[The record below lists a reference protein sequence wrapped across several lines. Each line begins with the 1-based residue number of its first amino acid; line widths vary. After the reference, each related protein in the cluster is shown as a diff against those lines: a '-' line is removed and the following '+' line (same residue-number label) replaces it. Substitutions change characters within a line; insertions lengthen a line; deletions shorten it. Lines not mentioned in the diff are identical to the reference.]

1 MVSFGNHIIVTDSVV
16 YKFYDDDGQIEA
28 LGVLGL
34 SIESILEKFKDRLIE
49 KRAVKGNV
57 ITNTGVSF
65 LLRCL
70 VQGQC
75 YPPFSPQHA
84 HIAVGDGDDPERPEH
99 TTLRGKNKHY
109 RHVDYNYPL
118 LFETS
123 AVFRATFGRN
133 HANFEWKEW
142 AITNGSTPFA
152 VHLNR
157 KVENLGKKEPNMTWL
172 FQVTFSFR

>member
-1 MVSFGNHIIVTDSVV
+1 MQGFGNHLIMTDSIV

-28 LGVLGL
+28 LGTLGL
-34 SIESILEKFKDRLIE
+34 SIESILEKFSEKLIE
-49 KRAVKGNV
+49 KRAIVGNV

-65 LLRCL
+65 LLKCL

-75 YPPFSPQHA
+75 HPPFSPQYS
-84 HIAVGDGDDPERPEH
+84 HIAVGDSDEPERPEH
-99 TTLRGKNKHY
+99 NILLGLNKHY

-118 LFETS
+118 LFETY

-142 AITNGSTPFA
+142 SVTNGSTPIS

-157 KVENLGKKEPNMTWL
+157 KVEHLGKKEPNMTWL
-172 FQVTFSFR
+172 MQVTFSFR